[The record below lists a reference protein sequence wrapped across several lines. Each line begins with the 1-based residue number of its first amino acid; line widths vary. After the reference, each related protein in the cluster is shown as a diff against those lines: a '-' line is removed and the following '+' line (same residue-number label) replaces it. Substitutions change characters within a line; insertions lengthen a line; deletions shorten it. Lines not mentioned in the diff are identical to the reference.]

1 MKWKPT
7 ESLCLSDF
15 MTTATFIWQLSWQ
28 DNIDSYQKKASSQ
41 DNMQTQKY
49 NIRLLWKA
57 VLPPLTDQYL
67 SNHFL
72 EQHFYI
78 VQLHS
83 LHYVY
88 YSSDSNGEVG
98 CYMKDP
104 SSHLLITIFIY
115 FFLPPTIQ

>member
-57 VLPPLTDQYL
+57 VLPPSLTDQYL
-67 SNHFL
+67 SNHFH

-83 LHYVY
+83 LQQDNAVF
-88 YSSDSNGEVG
+88 G
-98 CYMKDP
+98 
-104 SSHLLITIFIY
+104 LR
-115 FFLPPTIQ
+115 